1 MNSKLKY
8 ATIADIGIYDIFFYD
23 IKKEAELVTFC
34 KQEGISFLP
43 SKNRKQLYKLVEDRF
58 ILHELSPELCIK
70 PYERIFEQDTLK
82 KFKALNHNEIHFI
95 VEDDL
100 IKGVVHIIDYNSE
113 FIQVELYRVL
123 FKFEVQL
130 RELLVRKNFTNEDF
144 IEWVTNKV
152 ESEKDNNSRKFWLS
166 RLDQLLPKD
175 PKKMKDVII
184 KRKEFK
190 PFQTFYLSELLRF
203 AFDKKVIDR
212 SKIDLD
218 KITSLRN
225 QVAHSNNLTT
235 YTNEEGQ
242 LIYNYDNLSIYVE
255 RINAFFRAYDYLLI
269 KIDMDYM
276 SSK

>member
-58 ILHELSPELCIK
+58 ILHELSSELCIK
-70 PYERIFEQDTLK
+70 PYERIFEQDTLN

-113 FIQVELYRVL
+113 FIQVELYRAL

-130 RELLVRKNFTNEDF
+130 RELLVRENFTNEDF
-144 IEWVTNKV
+144 IEWVANKV

-175 PKKMKDVII
+175 PKKMKDAIT

-225 QVAHSNNLTT
+225 QVAHSNSLTT

-255 RINAFFRAYDYLLI
+255 RINTFFRAYDYLLM
-269 KIDMDYM
+269 KIDVDLM

>member
-58 ILHELSPELCIK
+58 ILHELSRELCIK
-70 PYERIFEQDTLK
+70 PYERIFEKDTLK
-82 KFKALNHNEIHFI
+82 KVKALIHKEIQFI

-100 IKGVVHIIDYNSE
+100 IKGVVHIIDYKSE

-190 PFQTFYLSELLRF
+190 PFQ
-203 AFDKKVIDR
+203 
-212 SKIDLD
+212 
-218 KITSLRN
+218 
-225 QVAHSNNLTT
+225 
-235 YTNEEGQ
+235 
-242 LIYNYDNLSIYVE
+242 
-255 RINAFFRAYDYLLI
+255 
-269 KIDMDYM
+269 
-276 SSK
+276 